1 MPGVHFHGKGFLET
15 KNAEHEHLE
24 GEEGECQDAR
34 DATTRPSSWGSDG
47 SSLAMS
53 ADQTEGKRMQRSA
66 KTAMRKAMSMT
77 NIMRE
82 GREGG
87 SRWWSRERKTKKGM
101 NELPPQSRNRRLS
114 NPPTAAT
121 LSAFLSP
128 LQRHMAHSTPNHL
141 VTLLLLH
148 AIRGH

>member
-87 SRWWSRERKTKKGM
+87 REQVVVERKEDKKGD
-101 NELPPQSRNRRLS
+101 E
-114 NPPTAAT
+114 
-121 LSAFLSP
+121 
-128 LQRHMAHSTPNHL
+128 
-141 VTLLLLH
+141 
-148 AIRGH
+148 